1 VYFFSQA
8 TSAEEAVEEAR
19 FLLDMLDGQELDM
32 PIVFDWENVAEEEAR
47 TNNVDSKTLNA
58 CAQAFCKEIEAAGYD
73 AMVYFYL
80 SLAQWKLDLLALQ
93 QAGYDF
99 WLALYS
105 DKLSFRY
112 QVQMWQYSNAGN
124 VPGINTKVDL
134 NLYFPGD

>member
-1 VYFFSQA
+1 
-8 TSAEEAVEEAR
+8 
-19 FLLDMLDGQELDM
+19 
-32 PIVFDWENVAEEEAR
+32 
-47 TNNVDSKTLNA
+47 VDRKTLNA

-80 SLAQWKLDLLALQ
+80 SLARWKLDLLALQ